1 MNLFEAG
8 EIVKTR
14 GLRGCL
20 KVLSYLETGSIAPRP
35 DVIYIEEDQGQ
46 KQRYELKKIDLAG
59 KAFFIELKEID
70 DVEAAKNLVGRKV
83 YFSREILKKLPEGEY
98 YYHDIIGINVYSQ
111 EGNFIGTIESV
122 FPTGSNDVYI
132 CKSAGREILLPAISD
147 VIKRIDIDQ
156 RMMIVVIPEGLL

>member
-1 MNLFEAG
+1 MDLLEAG

-20 KVLSYLETGSIAPRP
+20 KVLSYLDTGSMGPRP
-35 DVIYIEEDQGQ
+35 DVIYLEDDQGQ

-70 DVEAAKNLVGRKV
+70 DVEAAKNFVGRKV

-98 YYHDIIGINVYSQ
+98 YYHEILGMNVYSV

-122 FPTGSNDVYI
+122 FPTGRNDVYV

-147 VIKRIDIDQ
+147 VIKRIDIQQ
-156 RMMIVVIPEGLL
+156 RIMTVVIPEGL

>member
-1 MNLFEAG
+1 MDLFEAG
-8 EIVKTR
+8 EIVRTR

-20 KVLSYLETGSIAPRP
+20 KVLSYLDTGSMGPRP
-35 DVIYIEEDQGQ
+35 DVIYLEDDQGQ

-70 DVEAAKNLVGRKV
+70 DVAAAKNFVGRKV
-83 YFSREILKKLPEGEY
+83 YFSRKFLKKLPEGEY
-98 YYHDIIGINVYSQ
+98 YYHEILGMNVYSV

-122 FPTGSNDVYI
+122 FPTGSNDVYV

-147 VIKRIDIDQ
+147 VIKRIDIHQ
-156 RMMIVVIPEGLL
+156 RIMTVVIPEGL

>member
-46 KQRYELKKIDLAG
+46 RQRYELKKIDLAG
-59 KAFFIELKEID
+59 KAFFIELKAID
-70 DVEAAKNLVGRKV
+70 DVETAKNLVGRKV
-83 YFSREILKKLPEGEY
+83 YFSREILKKLPKGEY
-98 YYHDIIGINVYSQ
+98 YYHDIIGMNVYSE

-122 FPTGSNDVYI
+122 FPTGSNDVYV
-132 CKSAGREILLPAISD
+132 CKSSGKEILLPAISD

-156 RMMIVVIPEGLL
+156 RMMTVVIPEGL